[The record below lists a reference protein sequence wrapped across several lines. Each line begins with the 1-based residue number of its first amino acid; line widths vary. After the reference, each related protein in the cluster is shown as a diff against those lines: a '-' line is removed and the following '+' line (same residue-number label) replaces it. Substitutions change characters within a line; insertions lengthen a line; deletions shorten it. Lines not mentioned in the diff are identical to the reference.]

1 MKKNFIYIL
10 LALATVS
17 FAACDDDY
25 TDWAA
30 PQQNAEEA
38 AQSVSFSAANAS
50 AINFAD
56 ITEGDAVKAFTPTFQ
71 AEEGATATYELTFA
85 DGSVVKADEEGQ
97 ISSSDLRT
105 VIENIY
111 GKRPVERSLPA
122 TVAAYV
128 TVNGQAIKKTADITV
143 TATLTAPVI
152 ESAYYYVGQSN
163 GWSLYDDTY
172 IFSRSDKDVYED
184 PAFTVVVPAPYDDN
198 GNRVDMWFKIVPLSS
213 HNTDNWD
220 GLLGCASDGD
230 TSLSG
235 KLYVGGGSM
244 KMPAD
249 DGAKMY
255 KIVLDMMEYT
265 YTVTPLSFSEYIYVV
280 GNPSWNVAAGPALRS
295 AAFDGKYIG
304 YANLDGGFKFVK
316 ERGSWDGQYNSG
328 DFTTYN
334 GGCADAGQ
342 DGNMTQPTAGYYY
355 IVADVPNSTLTTT
368 LITSWGIIG
377 TATAGGWDSDTDMTW
392 NAADETWTLTTE
404 LTAGEL
410 KFRANDGW
418 DINLGGDSIDDLV
431 ENGANLQIAE
441 AGTYTI
447 TLYTTRSASNKIYC
461 TIAK

>member
-1 MKKNFIYIL
+1 
-10 LALATVS
+10 
-17 FAACDDDY
+17 
-25 TDWAA
+25 
-30 PQQNAEEA
+30 
-38 AQSVSFSAANAS
+38 
-50 AINFAD
+50 
-56 ITEGDAVKAFTPTFQ
+56 
-71 AEEGATATYELTFA
+71 
-85 DGSVVKADEEGQ
+85 
-97 ISSSDLRT
+97 
-105 VIENIY
+105 
-111 GKRPVERSLPA
+111 
-122 TVAAYV
+122 
-128 TVNGQAIKKTADITV
+128 
-143 TATLTAPVI
+143 
-152 ESAYYYVGQSN
+152 
-163 GWSLYDDTY
+163 
-172 IFSRSDKDVYED
+172 
-184 PAFTVVVPAPYDDN
+184 
-198 GNRVDMWFKIVPLSS
+198 
-213 HNTDNWD
+213 
-220 GLLGCASDGD
+220 
-230 TSLSG
+230 
-235 KLYVGGGSM
+235 
-244 KMPAD
+244 MPAD

-265 YTVTPLSFSEYIYVV
+265 YTVTPLSFDEYIYVV

-295 AAFDGKYIG
+295 AAFDGKYTG

-328 DFTTYN
+328 DFSTYN

-431 ENGANLQIAE
+431 ENGNNLQIAE